1 MSNQKSPAEILYT
14 DYFPDIAEKKVVDDT
29 YSFPNPFNNDGSYL
43 KIETDG
49 LFHTSDDRHSGFFTE
64 FLMIA
69 EGIPKKDAFRC
80 FSDLR
85 SGVKPPDLVKI
96 KMWSDTLFLPE
107 NKYALDYLMLEK
119 GFDEST
125 IRGYLIGFDATYK
138 RLTFPILNITRC
150 NTSYIKYFPLDNF
163 NSINQDKISSE
174 GGDQLLGYHNLK
186 FDPKNSSIKYIVFD
200 EFDALLLRQNGYESF
215 CPMTSNRHFS
225 AEWIDLFQSQEV
237 ILIVTD
243 ETEPIAK
250 EFQKRLKESTI
261 KIVNLGVKLLS
272 DYIKNGKT
280 IADLNSEIKKART
293 LDENY
298 IRNEENFKKLQ
309 KSETL
314 FPKHNGAQDY
324 VNGRLFYG
332 IKTGDDILFLTS
344 DGGLLD
350 SEQIKSAGINPHCN
364 FTISNVTNSLIEKHI
379 KGCAKI
385 SPSELFN
392 RIRDYIRTYVFI
404 NEPSAYDLL
413 STWVMG
419 TYVFRI
425 FRYYPYIHLQ
435 AEKDSGKTILIE
447 VLKRICFNGS
457 DGVDP
462 TGATIFRQVEANSP
476 TLFFDEVED
485 FKNPKPSQRN
495 IMSILN
501 AGFSKSGKVSRVIKG
516 KPVSFSVYSP
526 KVFGGI
532 NDINDVLESRT
543 IHIPMLRKLP
553 EEKIEKF
560 NDSKDLLAEQEAV
573 REELYLF
580 GLQFCGAISD
590 LYENI
595 QSIKYLDELQN
606 RTSDIWAP
614 LFVLSGIVDQANG
627 NSLVSD
633 SLKTYLDIEQE
644 VHKIRDEEENETSM
658 MLNVLNEV
666 LNSIKPVKVES
677 NSEGTVCLY
686 LTDDVF
692 DFFAKSKAVSKTIKT
707 KHRLTSILRKKT
719 GIGTKNITFNEK
731 TRRTYAIVV
740 EKLQDFALRYNY
752 TLEFDQGVL
761 SDNE

>member
-1 MSNQKSPAEILYT
+1 MNYDKSATDILYSE
-14 DYFPDIAEKKVVDDT
+14 YFPEIEERNPVDGKYKVN
-29 YSFPNPFNNDGSYL
+29 NPFSDGGFL
-43 KIETDG
+43 EIDTLGD
-49 LFHTSDDRHSGFFTE
+49 FTSSDKKNSGFITDF
-64 FLMIA
+64 FKIA
-69 EGIPKKDAFRC
+69 EGIPESEKFIFTQNLLK
-80 FSDLR
+80 
-85 SGVKPPDLVKI
+85 GNKPPDYKTI
-96 KMWSDTLFLPE
+96 KLFNDALLTQPE
-107 NKYALDYLMLEK
+107 NIDVFNYLTQERKLSRNILFQFRVGYDAAKGQIIFPIMNLTWSNASYAKYIPFTNKQLVENK
-119 GFDEST
+119 SKS
-125 IRGYLIGFDATYK
+125 IGGK
-138 RLTFPILNITRC
+138 RLF
-150 NTSYIKYFPLDNF
+150 
-163 NSINQDKISSE
+163 
-174 GGDQLLGYHNLK
+174 GYHELK
-186 FDPKNSSIKYIVFD
+186 FGSRSTSAKYIVFD
-200 EFDALLLRQNGYESF
+200 EFDALLLRQSGYESF

-250 EFQKRLKESTI
+250 EFQKRLEKSTI
-261 KIVNLGVKLLS
+261 KIANLGVKLLS

-280 IADLNSEIKKART
+280 IADLDSEIKKALT

-309 KSETL
+309 KSEEL
-314 FPKHNGAQDY
+314 IPKHNGAQDY
-324 VNGRLFYG
+324 VNGRLYYG
-332 IKTGDDILFLTS
+332 IKTGNDIFFLTS
-344 DGGLLD
+344 EEELLD
-350 SEQIKSAGINPHCN
+350 QEQMNAVGINPHCD
-364 FTISNVTNSLIEKHI
+364 FTITNVTKSLVEKHI
-379 KGCAKI
+379 RAYTTV
-385 SPSELFN
+385 SPSELYD
-392 RIRDYIRTYVFI
+392 RIRNYIRRYVFFS
-404 NEPSAYDLL
+404 EPSAYDLL
-413 STWVMG
+413 SSWVMG

-435 AEKDSGKTILIE
+435 AEKDSGKTILMD
-447 VLKRICFNGS
+447 VLERICFNGE
-457 DGVDP
+457 DEVNP

-516 KPVSFSVYSP
+516 EPVSFSVYSP

-560 NDSKDLLAEQEAV
+560 NDSKDLFAEQEAI

-580 GLQFCGAISD
+580 GLQFCGAIND

-627 NSLVSD
+627 NSVVSD

-644 VHKIRDEEENETSM
+644 VHKIRDEEENETSII
-658 MLNVLNEV
+658 LNVLNET
-666 LNSIKPVKVES
+666 LNSIKPAKIENNPGS
-677 NSEGTVCLY
+677 TVYLF
-686 LTDDVF
+686 LTDDMFDVF
-692 DFFAKSKAVSKTIKT
+692 KNTKAISKNIKT
-707 KHRLTSILRKKT
+707 KHRLTSLLRKKI
-719 GIGTKNITFNEK
+719 GIGVKNITINEK
-731 TRRTYAIVV
+731 TRRTYVIEI

-752 TLEFDQGVL
+752 TLEFDQG
-761 SDNE
+761 SIK